1 MGNKCCKFINYIDED
16 EEYRYPKKIINHKVS
31 NTLQKKSTFELK
43 TIYEEELEEKKSIEN
58 CIIEVESETK
68 MDEAESETKIGH
80 VEKDIN
86 TVDFNDRYEQADRPN
101 SYEQADRPNSYEQ
114 ADRPNSY
121 EQADR
126 PNSYDVVSV
135 SNDTIYYTSDNSTEI
150 V

>member
-16 EEYRYPKKIINHKVS
+16 EEYRYPTKIINRKVS
-31 NTLQKKSTFELK
+31 NTLHKKPTFELK
-43 TIYEEELEEKKSIEN
+43 TIYEEELEELEEKKSIEN
-58 CIIEVESETK
+58 CIIEVDAETEMDEVESE
-68 MDEAESETKIGH
+68 IRQ

-86 TVDFNDRYEQADRPN
+86 TADFNDRYEL
-101 SYEQADRPNSYEQ
+101 

-126 PNSYDVVSV
+126 PNSYDVVSI

>member
-16 EEYRYPKKIINHKVS
+16 EEYRYPTKIINRKVS
-31 NTLQKKSTFELK
+31 NTFSKKPTFELK

-58 CIIEVESETK
+58 CIIEVEAELESEV
-68 MDEAESETKIGH
+68 EAEVESEIRH

-86 TVDFNDRYEQADRPN
+86 TVDFNDRYEP
-101 SYEQADRPNSYEQ
+101 
-114 ADRPNSY
+114 
-121 EQADR
+121 ADR

-135 SNDTIYYTSDNSTEI
+135 SNDTIHYTSDNSTEI

>member
-16 EEYRYPKKIINHKVS
+16 EEYRYPTKIINHKVS
-31 NTLQKKSTFELK
+31 NTLHKKSTFELK
-43 TIYEEELEEKKSIEN
+43 TIYEEELEELDEKKSIEN

-68 MDEAESETKIGH
+68 MDEAETKIGH

-86 TVDFNDRYEQADRPN
+86 TVDFNDR
-101 SYEQADRPNSYEQ
+101 
-114 ADRPNSY
+114 Y

>member
-101 SYEQADRPNSYEQ
+101 SYEQADRPNSY
-114 ADRPNSY
+114 
-121 EQADR
+121 
-126 PNSYDVVSV
+126 DVVSV